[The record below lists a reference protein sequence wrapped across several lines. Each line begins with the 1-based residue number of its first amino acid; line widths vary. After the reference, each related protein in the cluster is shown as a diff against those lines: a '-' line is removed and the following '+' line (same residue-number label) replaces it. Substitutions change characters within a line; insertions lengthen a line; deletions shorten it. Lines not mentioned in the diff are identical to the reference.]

1 MSVVEGT
8 VLVVGGSRGIGR
20 AVVEALAAE
29 RTKVAFTWRGE
40 ESAARALEESLGGEA
55 RAFQFDVRDRRRPEA
70 LVEEIDRG
78 LGPIDGLVYC
88 AGMRRDGLLALTSD
102 DDWDA
107 VLDTN
112 LGGLFRVC
120 RAVLPGMLRRRR
132 GAIVAVSSLSAV
144 HGVAGQTLYASSKA
158 GMVAMVR
165 ALARECGKRNVR
177 ANAVAPGYVPTDF
190 VADLPE
196 RAVEA
201 LRATECLRRGT
212 SVGDVAQAVLFL
224 LSERAA
230 SITGQMLMVDA
241 GASV

>member
-1 MSVVEGT
+1 
-8 VLVVGGSRGIGR
+8 
-20 AVVEALAAE
+20 
-29 RTKVAFTWRGE
+29 
-40 ESAARALEESLGGEA
+40 
-55 RAFQFDVRDRRRPEA
+55 
-70 LVEEIDRG
+70 
-78 LGPIDGLVYC
+78 
-88 AGMRRDGLLALTSD
+88 
-102 DDWDA
+102 
-107 VLDTN
+107 
-112 LGGLFRVC
+112 
-120 RAVLPGMLRRRR
+120 
-132 GAIVAVSSLSAV
+132 
-144 HGVAGQTLYASSKA
+144 
-158 GMVAMVR
+158 MVAMVR

-177 ANAVAPGYVPTDF
+177 ANAVAPGYVETDF